1 MKSKLH
7 YIFYLIAITLSF
19 IACSEHDFLTDSNIV
34 QSNGKPV
41 DINGSLNTPDLQ
53 VMSTRSLG
61 ESPDIKKLY
70 AIVFDNNGLLMEVDT
85 CKAANSN
92 GDNINNFS
100 TASNGLT
107 YFHVTLH
114 TSTTPRIVH
123 LVANFNPAFT
133 TILDEAS
140 LMRKMIVTDSIDS
153 YWQRIVFDE
162 GIYINSNGTVDLE
175 KTLPKMQNLKLIRN
189 FAKVTVSISDSI
201 KNIFIP
207 QGYYVF
213 NQPVS
218 GTVAPYNVNTTI
230 NEDPLISRFAD
241 YIASDGTTMSYKELL
256 AQNYYG
262 YEPED
267 RAFKVNPDPTSASFP
282 WKSISEP
289 TYIYE
294 CTHRNDQDNP
304 YIIIKGTYM
313 GNSISGSSGVPTYYK
328 ADFCYPTD
336 PTGSGDNTSMT
347 YYNLIRNFQYNLK
360 VTRISGNGSKTLA
373 DAIVGGPMNN
383 FMGVTTAG
391 NITNIANDSSRL
403 YVSFTDEMFTT
414 KDPIV
419 IKYKNVFNMHN
430 PSITSDDEISNL
442 RRRELNTTNYTGKH
456 YVRIFGLDEEDKSPI
471 GTIKGP
477 IAASATISSG
487 NDANGWRTITIQ
499 PTDLPTSSLE
509 QKIQTISIYNSDG
522 LQRYINLYYRRP
534 MNFSVEL
541 NPTNVPSSE
550 YQNLDVIIGIPGDL
564 TAPRF
569 PLTFKIEHNSNAIY
583 PNVQATG
590 FNELPVVVGK
600 SIIDGTTDS
609 YYYTRNIS
617 WNEYKNTGT
626 SNDGLKRFHC
636 YFKTY
641 KANSAGQ
648 IYVATDKYFITQPIT
663 ATLTNY

>member
-19 IACSEHDFLTDSNIV
+19 MACSEHDFLTDSNIV
-34 QSNGKPV
+34 ESNGKPV

-53 VMSTRSLG
+53 VLSTRSLG

-70 AIVFDNNGLLMEVDT
+70 AIVFDNNGLLLEVDT
-85 CKAANSN
+85 CKPANSN
-92 GDNINNFS
+92 GDNISNFS
-100 TASNGLT
+100 STSNGLT
-107 YFHVTLH
+107 YFHVILH
-114 TSTTPRIVH
+114 TSTNPRIVH
-123 LVANFNPAFT
+123 LVANFNPNFT

-140 LMRKMIVTDSIDS
+140 LMRKMTVTDSTDT

-162 GIYINSNGTVDLE
+162 GIYMNSNGTVDAE

-213 NQPVS
+213 NQPKS
-218 GTVAPYNVNTTI
+218 GTVAPYNVNTAI
-230 NEDPLISRFAD
+230 SDNPLTSRFAD

-256 AQNYYG
+256 DQKYYG
-262 YEPED
+262 YEPDTRSFKED
-267 RAFKVNPDPTSASFP
+267 PDPTSASFP
-282 WKSISEP
+282 WKNILEP

-294 CTHRNDQDNP
+294 STHRNNLDNP
-304 YIIIKGTYM
+304 YIIIKGTYI
-313 GNSISGSSGVPTYYK
+313 GNSGAGSTGVPTYYK
-328 ADFCYPTD
+328 ADFCYPTEQ
-336 PTGSGDNTSMT
+336 TGSTDLTSMT
-347 YYNLIRNFQYNLK
+347 YYNLIRNFQYNLI
-360 VTRISGNGSKTLA
+360 VTKISGNGSKTLA
-373 DAIVGGPMNN
+373 DAIAGDPMNN
-383 FMGVTTAG
+383 FMGVTTTG
-391 NITNIANDSSRL
+391 NITNIANGISRL

-419 IKYKNVFNMHN
+419 IKYKNVFNMHD
-430 PSITSDDEISNL
+430 PSTTSDDEICNL
-442 RRRELNTTNYTGKH
+442 RRRELNTTNYTGKN

-477 IAASATISSG
+477 IAASATISNG

-541 NPTNVPSSE
+541 NPTTVTSSE
-550 YQNLDVIIGIPGDL
+550 DQNVDIIICIPGDL

-569 PLTFKIEHNSNAIY
+569 PLTFKIAHNTNAIY

-600 SIIDGTTDS
+600 SIIDGKTDS

-648 IYVATDKYFITQPIT
+648 IYVATDKYFVTQPIT
-663 ATLTNY
+663 ATLANN

>member
-123 LVANFNPAFT
+123 LVANFNPDFT

-140 LMRKMIVTDSIDS
+140 LMRKMVVTDSTDS

-162 GIYINSNGTVDLE
+162 GIYMNSDGTVDAE

-213 NQPVS
+213 NQPKS
-218 GTVAPYNVNTTI
+218 GTVAPYNVNTAI
-230 NEDPLISRFAD
+230 SDDPLTSRFAD

-256 AQNYYG
+256 DQKYYG
-262 YEPED
+262 YEPET
-267 RAFKVNPDPTSASFP
+267 RTFKNDPDPTSASFP
-282 WKSISEP
+282 WKNILEP

-294 CTHRNDQDNP
+294 CTHRNDLDNP
-304 YIIIKGTYM
+304 YIIIKGTY
-313 GNSISGSSGVPTYYK
+313 ISGTGSTGVPTYYK
-328 ADFCYPTD
+328 ADFCYPTEQ
-336 PTGSGDNTSMT
+336 TGSTDLTSMT

-383 FMGVTTAG
+383 FMGVTTTG
-391 NITNIANDSSRL
+391 NITNIANDISRL

-419 IKYKNVFNMHN
+419 IKYKNVFNMHD
-430 PSITSDDEISNL
+430 PSTTSDDEICNL
-442 RRRELNTTNYTGKH
+442 RRRELNTTDYTGKN
-456 YVRIFGLDEEDKSPI
+456 YVRIIGLDEEDKSPI

-522 LQRYINLYYRRP
+522 LERNINLYYRRP

-541 NPTNVPSSE
+541 NPANIPASE
-550 YQNLDVIIGIPGDL
+550 DQNLDVTIGIPGDL

-569 PLTFKIEHNSNAIY
+569 PLTFKIEHKNNAIY

-590 FNELPVVVGK
+590 FNELPVMVGK

-648 IYVATDKYFITQPIT
+648 IYVATDKYFITQPVT
-663 ATLTNY
+663 ATLANK

>member
-1 MKSKLH
+1 MKSILH
-7 YIFYLIAITLSF
+7 YIFYLIAVTLSF
-19 IACSEHDFLTDSNIV
+19 MACSEHDLLTDSGTFK
-34 QSNGKPV
+34 SEGLPV
-41 DINGSLNTPDLQ
+41 EINGSLNTPDVQ
-53 VMSTRSLG
+53 VISTRSLG
-61 ESPDIKKLY
+61 ETPDIKKLY
-70 AIVFDNNGLLMEVDT
+70 AIVFDNNGLLLEVDT

-100 TASNGLT
+100 TANNGLT

-123 LVANFNPAFT
+123 LVANFNPTFT
-133 TILDEAS
+133 TIIDEAS
-140 LMRKMIVTDSIDS
+140 LMRKMTVTDSTDS

-162 GIYINSNGTVDLE
+162 GIYMNSNGTVDIE
-175 KTLPKMQNLKLIRN
+175 KTLPKMQNLKLVRN

-213 NQPVS
+213 NQPIS

-230 NEDPLISRFAD
+230 SDDPLISRFAD
-241 YIASDGTTMSYKELL
+241 YISSGGTTMSYKELL
-256 AQNYYG
+256 DQKYYG
-262 YEPED
+262 YEPET
-267 RAFKVNPDPTSASFP
+267 RNFKANPDPTSASFP
-282 WKSISEP
+282 WKNISEP

-294 CTHRNDQDNP
+294 STHRNDLENP

-313 GNSISGSSGVPTYYK
+313 GNTLTGSAGVPTFYK
-328 ADFCYPTD
+328 ADFCYPTEQA
-336 PTGSGDNTSMT
+336 GSVDLTSMT

-414 KDPIV
+414 KEPII

-430 PSITSDDEISNL
+430 PSTTSDDEICNL
-442 RRRELNTTNYTGKH
+442 RRRELNTTNYTGKNF
-456 YVRIFGLDEEDKSPI
+456 VRIFGLDEEDKSPI

-487 NDANGWRTITIQ
+487 NDADGWRTITIQ

-522 LQRYINLYYRRP
+522 LQRYVNLYYRRP

-541 NPTNVPSSE
+541 NPSTVNSSE
-550 YQNLDVIIGIPGDL
+550 DQNLDVIIGIPGDL
-564 TAPRF
+564 TAYRF
-569 PLTFKIEHNSNAIY
+569 PLTFKIEHDGNAIY

-600 SIIDGTTDS
+600 SISDGITDS

-641 KANSAGQ
+641 KANSAGK
-648 IYVATDKYFITQPIT
+648 IYVATDKYFITQPMI
-663 ATLTNY
+663 ATLGNN

>member
-1 MKSKLH
+1 MMKSKLH
-7 YIFYLIAITLSF
+7 YIFYLIAITLF
-19 IACSEHDFLTDSNIV
+19 FTACSEHDFLTDYNIV

-61 ESPDIKKLY
+61 ETPDIKKLY

-123 LVANFNPAFT
+123 LVANFNPTFT

-140 LMRKMIVTDSIDS
+140 LMRKMIVTDSTDS

-162 GIYINSNGTVDLE
+162 GIYMNSDGTVDVE

-189 FAKVTVSISDSI
+189 FAKVTVSIADSI

-213 NQPVS
+213 NQPKS
-218 GTVAPYNVNTTI
+218 GTVAPYNVNTAI
-230 NEDPLISRFAD
+230 SDDPLTSRFAD

-256 AQNYYG
+256 DQKYYG
-262 YEPED
+262 YEPET
-267 RAFKVNPDPTSASFP
+267 RTFKDNPDPTSASFP
-282 WKSISEP
+282 WKNVLEP

-294 CTHRNDQDNP
+294 STHRNDLDNP
-304 YIIIKGTYM
+304 YIIIKGTY
-313 GNSISGSSGVPTYYK
+313 ISGTGSTGVPTYYK
-328 ADFCYPTD
+328 ADFCYPTEQ
-336 PTGSGDNTSMT
+336 TGSTDLTSMT

-391 NITNIANDSSRL
+391 NITNIANDISRL

-419 IKYKNVFNMHN
+419 IKYKNVFNMHD
-430 PSITSDDEISNL
+430 PSTTSDDEICNL
-442 RRRELNTTNYTGKH
+442 RRRELNTTDYTGKN
-456 YVRIFGLDEEDKSPI
+456 YVRIVGLDEEDKSPI

-522 LQRYINLYYRRP
+522 LERNINLYYRQP

-541 NPTNVPSSE
+541 NPATVTSSE
-550 YQNLDVIIGIPGDL
+550 DQEVDVIIGIPGDL

-641 KANSAGQ
+641 KANSTGK
-648 IYVATDKYFITQPIT
+648 IYVTTDKYFITQPIT
-663 ATLTNY
+663 ATLANN

>member
-1 MKSKLH
+1 MMKSKLH

-123 LVANFNPAFT
+123 LVANFNPDFT

-140 LMRKMIVTDSIDS
+140 LMRKMVVTDSTDS

-162 GIYINSNGTVDLE
+162 GIYMNSDGTVDAE

-213 NQPVS
+213 NQPKS
-218 GTVAPYNVNTTI
+218 GTVAPYNVNTAI
-230 NEDPLISRFAD
+230 SDDPLTSRFAD

-256 AQNYYG
+256 DQKYYG
-262 YEPED
+262 YEPET
-267 RAFKVNPDPTSASFP
+267 RTFKNDPDPTSASFP
-282 WKSISEP
+282 WKNILEP

-294 CTHRNDQDNP
+294 CTHRNDLDNP
-304 YIIIKGTYM
+304 YIIIKGTY
-313 GNSISGSSGVPTYYK
+313 ISGTGSTGVPTYYK
-328 ADFCYPTD
+328 ADFCYPTEQ
-336 PTGSGDNTSMT
+336 TGSTDLTSMT

-383 FMGVTTAG
+383 FMGVTTTG
-391 NITNIANDSSRL
+391 NITNIANDISRL

-419 IKYKNVFNMHN
+419 IKYKNVFNMHD
-430 PSITSDDEISNL
+430 PSTTSDDEICNL
-442 RRRELNTTNYTGKH
+442 RRRELNTTDYTGKN
-456 YVRIFGLDEEDKSPI
+456 YVRIIGLDEEDKSPI

-522 LQRYINLYYRRP
+522 LERNINLYYRRP

-541 NPTNVPSSE
+541 NPANIPASE
-550 YQNLDVIIGIPGDL
+550 DQNLDVTIGIPGDL

-569 PLTFKIEHNSNAIY
+569 PLTFKIEHKNNAIY

-590 FNELPVVVGK
+590 FNELPVMVGK

-648 IYVATDKYFITQPIT
+648 IYVATDKYFVTQPTT
-663 ATLTNY
+663 ATLTNK